1 MRYLPFNMTISDGTL
16 NLNPLDD
23 RKGRTISH
31 TLIDS
36 HIHTIDSP
44 GMKMSDKLHYSLWLE
59 GAEGM
64 RKLIFLDFKQMMRGI
79 DEIVRA

>member
-1 MRYLPFNMTISDGTL
+1 MTISDGIL

-31 TLIDS
+31 TLSDS

-59 GAEGM
+59 GGEGM
-64 RKLIFLDFKQMMRGI
+64 RKLIFLDFKKMMRGI